1 MYLGTVS
8 PIAERHIVLKGHDF
22 TLVPIDGSWS
32 MGWGFSCVE
41 IVVMRML
48 ALQAAENPQE
58 LFQKAALCQGTTLVV
73 PQMLQNQCGL

>member
-1 MYLGTVS
+1 
-8 PIAERHIVLKGHDF
+8 
-22 TLVPIDGSWS
+22 